1 MWKNEKIIT
10 EEISRQIN
18 YLFSNHNSKSLESR
32 NFFHKKRVRVNF
44 RTFYTVFVHTK
55 CGKTRNSL
63 SLKQN
68 FAIYFREID
77 WMKSTIMVFD
87 KINSFTN
94 TMQAVWKRTIK
105 SDHAK
110 KFREINSLVKTLIW
124 RKNIRFFFYI
134 WYKEK
139 SSKTGWPFLQEKQ
152 FFFVKST
159 FLLKKLLKKGL
170 FHGNFERDRVF
181 TLRKF
186 ARKITICNLEKCVL

>member
-1 MWKNEKIIT
+1 MIWRIFFQWERISRFSTLCASIT
-10 EEISRQIN
+10 NNVFSLVKISRQIN

-77 WMKSTIMVFD
+77 WIKSTIMVFD

-110 KFREINSLVKTLIW
+110 KFREINSLVKTVKTLIW
-124 RKNIRFFFYI
+124 RKKY
-134 WYKEK
+134 
-139 SSKTGWPFLQEKQ
+139 
-152 FFFVKST
+152 
-159 FLLKKLLKKGL
+159 
-170 FHGNFERDRVF
+170 
-181 TLRKF
+181 
-186 ARKITICNLEKCVL
+186 